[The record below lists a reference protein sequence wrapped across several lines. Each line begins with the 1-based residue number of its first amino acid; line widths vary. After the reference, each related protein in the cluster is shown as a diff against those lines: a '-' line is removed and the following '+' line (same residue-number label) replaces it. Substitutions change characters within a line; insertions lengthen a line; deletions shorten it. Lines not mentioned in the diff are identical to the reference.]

1 MSNLDTGLYECNSRH
16 QFWPRDYSPSR
27 RSRSS
32 RSSSQPSRV
41 SRRKVGESTKS
52 IESIVDR
59 AKSIVYTRL
68 DRLRG
73 IAIIRQIATLFISHN
88 HITPRWF
95 TPHHLTPYHNILQR
109 IKLTYFCI

>member
-32 RSSSQPSRV
+32 RSSSEPSRS

-52 IESIVDR
+52 IESIVGR

-73 IAIIRQIATLFISHN
+73 IQGPCILAKSLCRGLNLYLLVKGKWQVLIQSATV
-88 HITPRWF
+88 
-95 TPHHLTPYHNILQR
+95 
-109 IKLTYFCI
+109 